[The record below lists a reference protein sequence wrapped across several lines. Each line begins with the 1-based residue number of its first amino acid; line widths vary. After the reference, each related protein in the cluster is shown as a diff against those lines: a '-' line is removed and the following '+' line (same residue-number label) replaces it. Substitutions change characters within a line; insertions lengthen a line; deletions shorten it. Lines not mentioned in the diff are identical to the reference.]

1 MIGVL
6 TGQFIDFAAMISVLD
21 LLVAMSILEQVRP
34 LERLRLGVSVSS
46 GYFTLER
53 KV

>member
-1 MIGVL
+1 MISVL
-6 TGQFIDFAAMISVLD
+6 TGQFIGFAAVVPVLGS
-21 LLVAMSILEQVRP
+21 LVAMSVLEQVGP

-46 GYFTLER
+46 RCFTSER

>member
-1 MIGVL
+1 MISVL
-6 TGQFIDFAAMISVLD
+6 TGQFIGFAAVVPVLGSLVAISVL
-21 LLVAMSILEQVRP
+21 EQVGP

-46 GYFTLER
+46 GCFTLER

>member
-1 MIGVL
+1 MLGVL
-6 TGQFIDFAAMISVLD
+6 AGQFIDFAAVTPVLD
-21 LLVAMSILEQVRP
+21 SLVVESVLEQVGP

-46 GYFTLER
+46 GCFTLER

>member
-1 MIGVL
+1 MISML
-6 TGQFIDFAAMISVLD
+6 TGQFIGFAAVVPVLG
-21 LLVAMSILEQVRP
+21 LLVAMSVLEQVGP

-46 GYFTLER
+46 GCFTLER

>member
-46 GYFTLER
+46 GCFISEG